1 MSEQIE
7 VTGGS
12 DPLVTAAIIA
22 VVARLEEER
31 RIVAATPPQRP
42 TQGRWVLSGRPR
54 DVPPQTAR
62 PRPMAGEWSMTSKD
76 VEPDAER

>member
-1 MSEQIE
+1 MSESIE

-22 VVARLEEER
+22 AVARLEEER
-31 RIVAATPPQRP
+31 RLLASKPPQRP

-54 DVPPQTAR
+54 EVPPPVVR
-62 PRPMAGEWSMTSKD
+62 PHPVAGEWSVGSD
-76 VEPDAER
+76 DADET